1 MSACL
6 SSYRVTSAVRYIRAC
21 RLALGP
27 NRMFNIKKKPKI
39 TSVQFE
45 LQVKRFLESTS
56 GKLKDFQTEHRESMD
71 GPDGTYEIDITAR
84 FKIFGADFLVLVEC
98 KNHKNHI
105 KREHVQMLH
114 AKQVS
119 LSAQKAMLFATT
131 PFQDGAV
138 EYANQHGIALV
149 QLASGETLYFTKSGN
164 RTPLPDSLPAY
175 VGWLIAK
182 HERASDGV
190 SYSLVDARYP
200 DTLNK
205 FLFDSCGSIYPAP
218 G

>member
-1 MSACL
+1 ML
-6 SSYRVTSAVRYIRAC
+6 NV
-21 RLALGP
+21 
-27 NRMFNIKKKPKI
+27 KKKPKI

-45 LQVKRFLESTS
+45 LQVKRFMESTA
-56 GKLKDFQTEHRESMD
+56 GKLKDFQTVHRESMD
-71 GPDGTYEIDITAR
+71 GQDGTYEIDITAR

-114 AKQVS
+114 AKQLS

-164 RTPLPDSLPAY
+164 PAPLPDSLPSY

-182 HERASDGV
+182 HDRATDGV
-190 SYSLVDARYP
+190 SHSLVAPGHPDA
-200 DTLNK
+200 LNK
-205 FLFDSCGSIYPAP
+205 FLFESPAI
-218 G
+218 

>member
-1 MSACL
+1 
-6 SSYRVTSAVRYIRAC
+6 
-21 RLALGP
+21 
-27 NRMFNIKKKPKI
+27 MFNVKKKTKI

-45 LQVKRFLESTS
+45 LQVKRFLKSTA
-56 GKLKDFQTEHRESMD
+56 GKLKDFQTVHRESMD
-71 GPDGTYEIDITAR
+71 GQDGTYEIDITAR
-84 FKIFGADFLVLVEC
+84 FRIFGADFLVLVEC

-114 AKQVS
+114 AKQLS

-164 RTPLPDSLPAY
+164 RTPLPDSQPSY
-175 VGWLIAK
+175 VGWLIAQ
-182 HERASDGV
+182 HDGASDGV

-205 FLFDSCGSIYPAP
+205 FLFGASSS
-218 G
+218 

>member
-1 MSACL
+1 
-6 SSYRVTSAVRYIRAC
+6 
-21 RLALGP
+21 
-27 NRMFNIKKKPKI
+27 MFNVKKKTKI

-45 LQVKRFLESTS
+45 LQVKRFLESTA
-56 GKLKDFQTEHRESMD
+56 GKLKDFQTVHRESMD
-71 GPDGTYEIDITAR
+71 GQDGTYEIDITAR

-105 KREHVQMLH
+105 KREQVQMLH

-138 EYANQHGIALV
+138 EYAIQHGIALV
-149 QLASGETLYFTKSGN
+149 RLAHGETSYFARSTSP
-164 RTPLPDSLPAY
+164 TPLPDSLPSY

-182 HERASDGV
+182 HDGASDGV
-190 SYSLVDARYP
+190 SHCLVDPRHP
-200 DTLNK
+200 DALNK
-205 FLFDSCGSIYPAP
+205 FLFGASAS
-218 G
+218 